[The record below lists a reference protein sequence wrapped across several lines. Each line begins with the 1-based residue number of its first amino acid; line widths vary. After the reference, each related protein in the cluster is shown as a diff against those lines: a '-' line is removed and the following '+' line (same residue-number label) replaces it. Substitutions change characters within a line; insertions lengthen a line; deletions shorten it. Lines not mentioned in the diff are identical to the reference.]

1 VIWHIERNGETCSFR
16 PDIGKSN
23 GKRNKAREFARK
35 WRTDD
40 GRLCF
45 TAPLERFV
53 QMVEG
58 KAGVPSFPTLSYTYH
73 NAGPT
78 ATAEVEASRIQAFH
92 IGRFRDHR
100 NASEDL
106 KQILREYGVSMTGN
120 KETLLRKLAKLAV
133 EQYREKKPALDAF
146 FAKQRFLRISSV
158 PSRTTDLPILGEV
171 HDLRNLL
178 LSMYAMKHLRGN
190 AVLEASHENNSYTE
204 EQLALALLAG
214 RAGLSGSFLRV
225 A

>member
-45 TAPLERFV
+45 TAPIKRFV
-53 QMVEG
+53 QMVEE
-58 KAGVPSFPTLSYTYH
+58 KAGVPSFPTLSYTYD

-92 IGRFRDHR
+92 IGQFLGHR
-100 NASEDL
+100 NANEDL

-120 KETLLRKLAKLAV
+120 KDTLLRKLAKLAV
-133 EQYREKKPALDAF
+133 EQYIEKKPALDAF

-158 PSRTTDLPILGEV
+158 PSRITDLPILEEV
-171 HDLRNLL
+171 SYLRNLL
-178 LSMYAMKHLRGN
+178 LAMYAVKHLRGN
-190 AVLEASHENNSYTE
+190 AVLDAQHENNSYTE
-204 EQLALALLAG
+204 EQLAHALLVG
-214 RAGLSGSFLRV
+214 KVGFSGSFLRV
-225 A
+225 V